1 MVRRL
6 TRANGFRDLEHFHHF
21 PNIPTLNT
29 SCMPLR
35 LCQASYH
42 MAYIPGVWTLEES
55 DHFAGL
61 GKMEAAGH
69 WSPLAETHVRD
80 SWWYCTLV
88 YLGNFW
94 ELLDGIWHFVE
105 GTTFQN
111 PCLCFLVPEISA
123 DISAGRCLGLQPFST
138 FELLWMGLWAGDH
151 CLGPWF
157 PALVVTRTLQRNRL
171 SPASTLRNRPSWRLL
186 LWTDLLGYMLKP
198 EMWSWKIAVNSNQDP
213 LWYTAALMWNLQTSG
228 FAWKYSDSKGSGV
241 CSCVPPNQMPA
252 DYKLNF

>member
-1 MVRRL
+1 MVRRF
-6 TRANGFRDLEHFHHF
+6 TRANGFRDLENFHHF

-55 DHFAGL
+55 YHFAGL

-80 SWWYCTLV
+80 SWWYCTLA

-94 ELLDGIWHFVE
+94 ELFDGIWHFVE
-105 GTTFQN
+105 GITFQN
-111 PCLCFLVPEISA
+111 QCLCFLVPEISA

-138 FELLWMGLWAGDH
+138 VELLWMGLWAGDH

-157 PALVVTRTLQRNRL
+157 PALAVTG
-171 SPASTLRNRPSWRLL
+171 P
-186 LWTDLLGYMLKP
+186 
-198 EMWSWKIAVNSNQDP
+198 
-213 LWYTAALMWNLQTSG
+213 
-228 FAWKYSDSKGSGV
+228 
-241 CSCVPPNQMPA
+241 CSEIG
-252 DYKLNF
+252 